1 MVWLELPRVRQPKRR
16 PMCLSLNSGP
26 VAVEK
31 INRRRVRWGRVV
43 LLFVQAIVLT
53 FLGRFLQDQLSSMV
67 PDHEAILRRGVG
79 AIYVVLLV
87 VFIAAPLL
95 EEFGVKVDRSRS
107 KRTK

>member
-1 MVWLELPRVRQPKRR
+1 
-16 PMCLSLNSGP
+16 
-26 VAVEK
+26 VEVN
-31 INRRRVRWGRVV
+31 NRRRVRWGRVV
-43 LLFVQAIVLT
+43 ILFVEAIVLT

-67 PDHEAILRRGVG
+67 PNHEAILRKGVG

-87 VFIAAPLL
+87 VFIATPLL